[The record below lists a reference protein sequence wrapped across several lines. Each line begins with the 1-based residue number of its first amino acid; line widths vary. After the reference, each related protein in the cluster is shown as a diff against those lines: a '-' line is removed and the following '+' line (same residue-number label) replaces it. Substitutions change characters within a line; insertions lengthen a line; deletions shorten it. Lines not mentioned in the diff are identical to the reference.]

1 MMTETVKKFDGVD
14 HLAVANRNASYRT
27 FFVSLFIN
35 KKESH
40 KLIVCTLVELDDS
53 GGQITTK
60 FGMAAHFL
68 INAITASTVVTL
80 WSYGN
85 LCTLC
90 SEKNTHS
97 HFLSY
102 LHELL
107 VDLNKNCS
115 EYTQVS
121 IDSEYF

>member
-68 INAITASTVVTL
+68 INVITASTVVTL

-90 SEKNTHS
+90 SEKKHPLTFS
-97 HFLSY
+97 FISP
-102 LHELL
+102 
-107 VDLNKNCS
+107 
-115 EYTQVS
+115 
-121 IDSEYF
+121 